1 MILENLFCQVDDF
14 CQDFMPGW
22 EQTLIDQSLC
32 KKSWQCQMDPSE
44 IMTIVILFHQA
55 SYRNFKNFYT
65 GYVQRFLKAEFPHL
79 LSYGRFVEQKKR
91 VTLPLFF
98 FMMSLS
104 KTKTGIYFID
114 STTIKVCHIK
124 REKQH
129 RVFEGLAK
137 KSKST
142 MGWFFGFKLHI
153 LINSSGEIMAL
164 KFTDATT
171 DDREP
176 VMDLTTQIFGKLF
189 GDKGYISQALKEK
202 LMAKGVELITKV
214 RKNMKK
220 ISLADFDK
228 LMLRKRAIV
237 ESVIDQLKNIS
248 QIEHTRHRS
257 IDNFLLNLIAG
268 LTAYSLREKKP
279 AIALECHGLTVV

>member
-1 MILENLFCQVDDF
+1 MILEDLFCQVDDF
-14 CQDFMPGW
+14 CQAFMPDW
-22 EQTLIDQSLC
+22 ERSLIDQVAC
-32 KKSWQCQMDPSE
+32 RKAWQCQMAPSE
-44 IMTIVILFHQA
+44 IMTVVILFHQA
-55 SYRNFKNFYT
+55 SYRNFKNFYI
-65 GYVQRFLKAEFPHL
+65 GYVQRFLKAEFPCL

-91 VTLPLFF
+91 ITLPLFF

-104 KTKTGIYFID
+104 KSKTGIYFID

-124 REKQH
+124 REKQNK
-129 RVFEGLAK
+129 VFEGLAK
-137 KSKST
+137 KSKYT

-171 DDREP
+171 DDREL
-176 VMDLTTQIFGKLF
+176 VLDLTYQIFGKLF
-189 GDKGYISQALKEK
+189 GDKGYISKTLKK
-202 LMAKGVELITKV
+202 NLMEKGVELITKV
-214 RKNMKK
+214 RKNMKEV
-220 ISLADFDK
+220 SLADFDK

-257 IDNFLLNLIAG
+257 IINFLLNLIAG
-268 LTAYSLREKKP
+268 LTAYLLQEKKP
-279 AIALECHGLTVV
+279 AIALEC

>member
-1 MILENLFCQVDDF
+1 
-14 CQDFMPGW
+14 
-22 EQTLIDQSLC
+22 
-32 KKSWQCQMDPSE
+32 
-44 IMTIVILFHQA
+44 
-55 SYRNFKNFYT
+55 
-65 GYVQRFLKAEFPHL
+65 
-79 LSYGRFVEQKKR
+79 
-91 VTLPLFF
+91 
-98 FMMSLS
+98 MMSLS
-104 KTKTGIYFID
+104 KSKTGIYFIY

-124 REKQH
+124 REKQNK
-129 RVFEGLAK
+129 VFEGLAK

-176 VMDLTTQIFGKLF
+176 VLDLTSQIFGKLF
-189 GDKGYISQALKEK
+189 GDKGYISKKLKK
-202 LMAKGVELITKV
+202 NLMEKGVELITKV
-214 RKNMKK
+214 RKNMKEV
-220 ISLADFDK
+220 SLADFDK

-257 IDNFLLNLIAG
+257 INNFLLNLIAG
-268 LTAYSLREKKP
+268 LTAYSLQEKKP
-279 AIALECHGLTVV
+279 AIALECQGLTLA